1 MLPVLVSLMFAASA
15 AEARTT
21 EATGAFQLSTRVNR
35 RYQDVI
41 VTIDGSRW
49 RGRLIARGDLYRI
62 RLADQSELVIPKEQI
77 VSVTRELNPGLVHS
91 GQWCFRASPG
101 FEAAFVIAD
110 EGGGPQYG
118 GLLEVAIARNWGG
131 SFEPELTVTLTPI
144 GPQGSLTVEAGIG
157 IRYYLQPDSKVKAYT
172 NTQLILYGNRGD
184 LGLRTGPGFMWDL
197 SPGFGI
203 GTNQGVTLL
212 IQDNPAAVAVGYH
225 AALTLQGRI

>member
-1 MLPVLVSLMFAASA
+1 MLAGLFALLLTTPA
-15 AEARTT
+15 AEARSH
-21 EATGAFQLSTRVNR
+21 EGTGAFELSPRVNR

-41 VTIDGSRW
+41 VTTDGSRW
-49 RGRLIARGDLYRI
+49 RGRVIARGEKYRI
-62 RLADQSELVIPKEQI
+62 RLADQSELVIPKEDI
-77 VSVTRELNPGLVHS
+77 VSVTRELNPALVHN
-91 GQWCFRASPG
+91 GQWAFRATPG

-118 GLLEVAIARNWGG
+118 GLLELAVAHNWGG
-131 SFEPELTVTLTPI
+131 SFEPELTLTLSPI
-144 GPQGSLTVEAGIG
+144 GPKDSLTVEAGIG
-157 IRYYLQPDSKVKAYT
+157 IRYYLQPDSKTKAYT

-184 LGLRTGPGFMWDL
+184 LGLRTGPGFMWDI

-225 AALTLQGRI
+225 AGLTVQGRF

>member
-1 MLPVLVSLMFAASA
+1 MFAAFVSLLLSSEA
-15 AEARTT
+15 AEARPT
-21 EATGAFQLSTRVNR
+21 ESTGAFQLSPRVNR

-41 VTIDGSRW
+41 VTTDGSRW
-49 RGRLIARGDLYRI
+49 RGRILSRGEVYRI
-62 RLADQSELVIPKEQI
+62 RLADQSELVIAKEEI
-77 VSVTRELNPGLVHS
+77 VSVTRELNPALVHN
-91 GQWCFRASPG
+91 GQWCLRATPG

-118 GLLEVAIARNWGG
+118 GLLEVAVARNWGG

-144 GPQGSLTVEAGIG
+144 GPQDSLTVEAGFG

-172 NTQLILYGNRGD
+172 NTQFILYGNRGD
-184 LGLRTGPGFMWDL
+184 LGLRTGPGFMWDV

-225 AALTLQGRI
+225 AGLTVQGRL